1 MIDDLDEV
9 LRQLLIREIP
19 IKNNEVD
26 IAFDQPKREWAA
38 RLSRPTINLFLY
50 DMNEN
55 KQLRQQGWETEKTT
69 NGKATQRRKPIRV
82 DLYYLITVWAA
93 EPEDEHRLL
102 TRALLAL
109 MRQRSIPTDLLPE
122 SLQDQPVPIPMVV
135 AQRETLSSA
144 VDLWSVLDNE
154 LKPGFTSLF
163 TVSLDPYT
171 PITAPIVRTREIRP
185 GQRDLLAVRPQLDAE
200 ATRRDSWSVGGAL
213 HSAQPLQNVRLR
225 LVERNVNVPLLP
237 EDRFVIGNLRA
248 GDYTLE
254 IAAEGRAPVRRKIT
268 VPSPDYDLEV

>member
-9 LRQLLIREIP
+9 LRQLLIREVP

-55 KQLRQQGWETEKTT
+55 KQLRQQGWETEKTS
-69 NGKATQRRKPIRV
+69 NGKATQRRKPVRV

-93 EPEDEHRLL
+93 EPEDEHRLI
-102 TRALLAL
+102 TRTLLAL
-109 MRQRSIPTDLLPE
+109 MRQRNIPEDLLPE
-122 SLQDQPVPIPMVV
+122 SLIDQPVPIPMIV

-154 LKPGFTSLF
+154 LKPGLTCMI
-163 TVSLDPYT
+163 TVSLNPYA
-171 PITAPIVRTREIRP
+171 PITSPIVRTREIRP
-185 GQRDLLAVRPQLDAE
+185 GQRSLTSFRPQLDLE
-200 ATRRDSWSVGGAL
+200 AGVHDSWSVGGTL
-213 HSAQPLQNVRLR
+213 HSDKPLDNLRLL
-225 LVERNVNVPLLP
+225 LVERNQEVPLLA
-237 EDRFVIGNLRA
+237 EGRFVIGSLRA

-254 IAAEGRAPVRRKIT
+254 IAGEGRAPVRRKIT